1 MARPSQWTG
10 RSACALQE
18 ALRLSNDRF
27 AAKLGVH
34 LRTVAAWHER
44 PDRVPNYEMQ
54 DVLDTTLEQAPDAVK
69 ERFAQLVGAPAGTV
83 PSTAGATEALRVAVA
98 IVVNDNDVLLV
109 CRRGDDG
116 RGISW
121 QFPAGVMKPGA
132 AAETV
137 AIRETLAETNV
148 HCAVVKRIGTRLHPI
163 THVLCD
169 YILCEYLGGDAENVD
184 EVENVSVA
192 WVDRSK
198 LTRFIPADKIFAA
211 VLEALEIAE

>member
-10 RSACALQE
+10 RTACALQE

-27 AAKLGVH
+27 ADKLGVH

-69 ERFAQLVGAPAGTV
+69 DRFAQLVATHDGSPPA
-83 PSTAGATEALRVAVA
+83 ADTEALRVAIA
-98 IVVNDNDVLLV
+98 VVLKESDVLLV

-137 AIRETLAETNV
+137 AIRETLAETSV
-148 HCAVVKRIGTRLHPI
+148 HCAVVKKIGTRLHPV
-163 THVLCD
+163 THVVCD
-169 YILCEYLGGDAENVD
+169 YMLCEYLAGDAENVD

-192 WVDRSK
+192 WVERSK